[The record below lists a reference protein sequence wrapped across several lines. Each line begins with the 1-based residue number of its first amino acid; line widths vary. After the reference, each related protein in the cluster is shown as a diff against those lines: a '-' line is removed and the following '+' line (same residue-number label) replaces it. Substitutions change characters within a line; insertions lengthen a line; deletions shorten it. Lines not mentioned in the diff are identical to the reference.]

1 MITKAM
7 VKSIVVRKQVTEYL
21 DLNGD
26 FVTPEH
32 RVLVHSNGVY
42 SFKEAGDV
50 HIGDL
55 ILRRDGDQLSNL
67 IWEPVTRNNVIQET
81 AMVYLFDTEEDDVIF
96 SKAMLS
102 HNIKASS
109 YA

>member
-1 MITKAM
+1 MMITKAM
-7 VKSIVVRKQVTEYL
+7 VKNIVVRKQVTEYL

-32 RVLVHSNGVY
+32 RVLVHANGLY
-42 SFKEAGDV
+42 SFKEAGDI

-55 ILRRDGDQLSNL
+55 ILRRDGDQLSSL

-96 SKAMLS
+96 SKGMLS
-102 HNIKASS
+102 HNVKL
-109 YA
+109 